1 MEVNIHHA
9 KTNLSK
15 LIFRVEAGEE
25 VVIARD
31 GKPVAKLV
39 PVEVARGKTYKPG
52 ALRGRLH
59 VPADFLDPRSEA
71 DRETEEFFNLGAILT
86 AKPAAPGKRRPKKLK
101 A

>member
-25 VVIARD
+25 ILIARN
-31 GKPVAKLV
+31 GKPVARLV
-39 PVEVARGKTYKPG
+39 PVKVASRKLYKPG
-52 ALRGRLH
+52 ALKGRLQI
-59 VPADFLDPRSEA
+59 PADFLEPNATA
-71 DRETEEFFNLGAILT
+71 DREIADLFNDSPILSP
-86 AKPAAPGKRRPKKLK
+86 KPAGPRKRNTKSAK

>member
-31 GKPVAKLV
+31 GKPVARLV
-39 PVEVARGKTYKPG
+39 PVQVARRKMYKPG
-52 ALRGRLH
+52 ALRGRLG
-59 VPADFLDPRSEA
+59 VPSDFLDPQSEA
-71 DRETEEFFNLGAILT
+71 DRETAELFNLGPIVA
-86 AKPAAPGKRRPKKLK
+86 AKPAKPRKRRPKKSK

>member
-25 VVIARD
+25 ILIARN
-31 GKPVAKLV
+31 GKPVARLV
-39 PVEVARGKTYKPG
+39 PVEVSRRKLYRPG

-59 VPADFLDPRSEA
+59 VPSDFLEPHSEA
-71 DRETEEFFNLGAILT
+71 DRETAELFNLGAIVS
-86 AKPAAPGKRRPKKLK
+86 AKPAKPRKRRPKKSK

>member
-25 VVIARD
+25 VVIARN
-31 GKPVAKLV
+31 GKPVARLV
-39 PVEVARGKTYKPG
+39 SVEVAQGKTYKPG

-59 VPADFLDPRSEA
+59 VPADFLDPGAEA
-71 DRETEEFFNLGAILT
+71 DRETEELFNRGAIVS
-86 AKPAAPGKRRPKKLK
+86 AKPAKPQKRRPKKSK
-101 A
+101 E